1 MSPYILI
8 ICQASIMYVEEMYV
22 LFSEIGLRLNWV
34 YILNHSDNKNTN
46 IGEIITY
53 VVNLVIYI
61 IIVFLSINIYR
72 VVRAL

>member
-8 ICQASIMYVEEMYV
+8 ICQASTVYVEEMYV

-61 IIVFLSINIYR
+61 IIVFLSINIY
-72 VVRAL
+72 

>member
-1 MSPYILI
+1 
-8 ICQASIMYVEEMYV
+8 MYV

-61 IIVFLSINIYR
+61 IIVFLSINIY
-72 VVRAL
+72 